1 MGPGLTATG
10 SVCAL
15 GAAPA
20 AMHPQRAPWP
30 LGSPIA
36 HRPCCCCLSVFHL
49 PSDLRLFCV
58 DMRNT
63 YTTLHDLLL
72 KNEERINNPNLE
84 GESGRN
90 RRHAFA

>member
-1 MGPGLTATG
+1 VSL
-10 SVCAL
+10 
-15 GAAPA
+15 
-20 AMHPQRAPWP
+20 
-30 LGSPIA
+30 
-36 HRPCCCCLSVFHL
+36 
-49 PSDLRLFCV
+49 SDLRLFCV

>member
-1 MGPGLTATG
+1 MQLVWDCGWMR
-10 SVCAL
+10 SVPQLPPAKAL
-15 GAAPA
+15 
-20 AMHPQRAPWP
+20 AMRFSQLADR
-30 LGSPIA
+30 
-36 HRPCCCCLSVFHL
+36 L
-49 PSDLRLFCV
+49 PMPPMLPSFFLSDLRLFCV